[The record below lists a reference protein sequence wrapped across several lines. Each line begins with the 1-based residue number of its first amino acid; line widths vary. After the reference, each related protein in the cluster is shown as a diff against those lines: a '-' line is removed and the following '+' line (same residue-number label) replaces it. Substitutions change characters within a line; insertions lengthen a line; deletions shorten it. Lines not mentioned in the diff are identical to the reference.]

1 MLQSK
6 NQITVRQLMIMFCV
20 SIFSP
25 AIRLMPGIG
34 SELGREAAWVSP
46 ILSSAVLFTL
56 FLVLERLFKNKKSKD
71 IIEVYDMVLGKFF
84 SYPLRIF
91 YLFWTFILYFLYIR
105 YYAERLLTSIFRT
118 TDIRF
123 FILVMMIV
131 VFMALRGKFET
142 FARFCEISFLLFN
155 LITIIFFILLIPSVR
170 IENIYPLTHNDIVP
184 ALKST
189 YPVLG
194 LWGYVTFFMLLG
206 DNVKDKEQIKNHRR
220 FFTLFLAIITSL
232 MLIFIIGTLGHMT
245 ARRMPLPFF
254 SVTKMIVFAESLDR
268 LESILLSIW
277 VVSDFIII
285 TSFAFM
291 IMNSMK
297 DIFKISADKYLSFPV
312 VLAGY
317 FGSLFFTG
325 SRFELEVFSEKIGL
339 LVNIILGFAVPFIV
353 FGIGK
358 LRKKV

>member
-123 FILVMMIV
+123 FILVMMI
-131 VFMALRGKFET
+131 
-142 FARFCEISFLLFN
+142 
-155 LITIIFFILLIPSVR
+155 
-170 IENIYPLTHNDIVP
+170 YND
-184 ALKST
+184 T
-189 YPVLG
+189 R
-194 LWGYVTFFMLLG
+194 
-206 DNVKDKEQIKNHRR
+206 N
-220 FFTLFLAIITSL
+220 
-232 MLIFIIGTLGHMT
+232 
-245 ARRMPLPFF
+245 
-254 SVTKMIVFAESLDR
+254 
-268 LESILLSIW
+268 
-277 VVSDFIII
+277 
-285 TSFAFM
+285 
-291 IMNSMK
+291 
-297 DIFKISADKYLSFPV
+297 
-312 VLAGY
+312 
-317 FGSLFFTG
+317 
-325 SRFELEVFSEKIGL
+325 
-339 LVNIILGFAVPFIV
+339 
-353 FGIGK
+353 
-358 LRKKV
+358 

>member
-1 MLQSK
+1 
-6 NQITVRQLMIMFCV
+6 
-20 SIFSP
+20 
-25 AIRLMPGIG
+25 
-34 SELGREAAWVSP
+34 
-46 ILSSAVLFTL
+46 
-56 FLVLERLFKNKKSKD
+56 
-71 IIEVYDMVLGKFF
+71 
-84 SYPLRIF
+84 
-91 YLFWTFILYFLYIR
+91 
-105 YYAERLLTSIFRT
+105 
-118 TDIRF
+118 
-123 FILVMMIV
+123 
-131 VFMALRGKFET
+131 
-142 FARFCEISFLLFN
+142 
-155 LITIIFFILLIPSVR
+155 
-170 IENIYPLTHNDIVP
+170 
-184 ALKST
+184 
-189 YPVLG
+189 
-194 LWGYVTFFMLLG
+194 MLLG

-254 SVTKMIVFAESLDR
+254 SATKMIVFAESLDR